1 MLDAKDSK
9 MRELRQQFM
18 GQQKGDDA
26 KFTAKKRHGA
36 LGDYVPKKKYTV
48 GTLFSGIGGFCRA
61 FAEEGFK
68 VAWANEQDTHACAT
82 FRANYP
88 DTRLIEKSITELSC
102 IQDNLP
108 AVDVITAGFPCQPF
122 SVAGEKKGF
131 DDPRGNLFFEITR
144 LLREF
149 GTRRPHIVLL
159 ENVPYLIRH
168 DKGRTFGK
176 LRDDLQSCGYWF
188 SPESYSVLN
197 TRDHTDIPQN
207 RERVF
212 MAAVSTTAADW
223 NDFNFPEPVE
233 TTRPVREF
241 LDLSEKQD
249 EWCYFTR
256 ESQYLPLFEEE
267 MKRGDPNAVFMLR
280 RNYVRENKSN
290 AVFTLMANMGEGGHN
305 IPVIRDDWGIRKL
318 TPRECARLQGFDDAF
333 TFPEGIPL
341 SAKYRQ
347 IGNAVT
353 VALVRR
359 LATECA
365 RILDESK
372 AMVAEEETA

>member
-1 MLDAKDSK
+1 
-9 MRELRQQFM
+9 
-18 GQQKGDDA
+18 
-26 KFTAKKRHGA
+26 
-36 LGDYVPKKKYTV
+36 
-48 GTLFSGIGGFCRA
+48 
-61 FAEEGFK
+61 
-68 VAWANEQDTHACAT
+68 
-82 FRANYP
+82 
-88 DTRLIEKSITELSC
+88 
-102 IQDNLP
+102 
-108 AVDVITAGFPCQPF
+108 
-122 SVAGEKKGF
+122 
-131 DDPRGNLFFEITR
+131 
-144 LLREF
+144 
-149 GTRRPHIVLL
+149 
-159 ENVPYLIRH
+159 
-168 DKGRTFGK
+168 
-176 LRDDLQSCGYWF
+176 
-188 SPESYSVLN
+188 
-197 TRDHTDIPQN
+197 
-207 RERVF
+207 

-318 TPRECARLQGFDDAF
+318 TTRECARLQGFDDAF